1 MRFDSEENT
10 TDVSGSVEKGCR
22 CVLIPRYYQKKK
34 IGIGRYRH
42 NLNYNFEAEYLL
54 TKVPNVIC
62 DENGEEM
69 FAEELKPVAG
79 RKYGEDVTI
88 REINRAPGVR
98 SMA

>member
-1 MRFDSEENT
+1 VRLDTSI
-10 TDVSGSVEKGCR
+10 
-22 CVLIPRYYQKKK
+22 LPKKK
-34 IGIGRYRH
+34 IGIGDIGTISTTT
-42 NLNYNFEAEYLL
+42 LKAEYLL